1 MKALAR
7 PRAWYATDVHTSVGL
22 ARFVFVADDSWD
34 PAQATW
40 LERVLTDADANGKH
54 TIVARRHPIDG
65 DRNGPQQV
73 INRTLRHKYSLLL
86 TATCARRRHRSLI
99 GGVGGGPSHSP
110 PGFATMQ
117 NNDATLSFVM
127 RDIDG
132 NPVGAPWTVPPQQ

>member
-1 MKALAR
+1 M
-7 PRAWYATDVHTSVGL
+7 PTGSTPSSRAVTRSTAIATGGS
-22 ARFVFVADDSWD
+22 R
-34 PAQATW
+34 
-40 LERVLTDADANGKH
+40 
-54 TIVARRHPIDG
+54 
-65 DRNGPQQV
+65 V

-86 TATCARRRHRSLI
+86 TATCARRRHRSVI

-110 PGFATMQ
+110 PSFATMQ